1 MSQITENTNI
11 EKKANG
17 RRIFWICYAFFIVI
31 IAIAICLALLRVNKV
46 LKEYEAKQP
55 EKTVEEAVT
64 KLKSAAKNDKLQTVM
79 SYPEIAVNYLD
90 EEFTEISDYEAKL
103 KGARD
108 YTYTILSGGYSD
120 SGQTYKILADGE
132 PVAVLSIVSAGEE
145 KKLAILNVT
154 DWRVK
159 SIEPILSYT
168 TYNYTAEVPEGFTMY
183 LNGQPLAEGTGVTAA
198 KVADGTTTY
207 LITDLHSEPTFAFT
221 NPYGEEVRYNIAN
234 NFITVVNYAY
244 DLTLPEGFTVY
255 AGEQRV
261 PGSTGADGKS
271 VFTFDSPY
279 NELTIKD
286 SYGHPMTYKP
296 GDPIKTADYTL
307 TVPDN
312 FTVRLDEGFDSS
324 LYIVGTEENSKY
336 QYVSEYVG
344 MPGLVTFLFASS
356 LEVPQITITDN
367 RGESYAAEFKNGVLR
382 ITDQAGEDELP
393 ESIRAEVDPIYYA
406 KMWSL
411 FSTDDLDNNH
421 GFNTIKQIL
430 IPSSYLYDQ
439 AYSFAHSV
447 DITFISNHRM
457 DDPPFSAE
465 SMSNVVVFSD
475 DCFSCDIYLSKE
487 MELNKQVKHITNIT
501 NATFYFV
508 KYDGSWKIVDMQ
520 DIVNQ

>member
-31 IAIAICLALLRVNKV
+31 IAIAICLALVRVNRV

-64 KLKSAAKNDKLQTVM
+64 KFKSAVRNDKLETVM

-90 EEFTEISDYEAKL
+90 EEFTEISDYEAMIR
-103 KGARD
+103 GAKEF
-108 YTYTILSGGYSD
+108 TYEILSGGYSD

-132 PVAVLSIVSAGEE
+132 PAAVLSIVSAGEE

-168 TYNYTAEVPEGFTMY
+168 TYNYTAEIPEGFTMY
-183 LNGQPLAEGTGVTAA
+183 INGRPLAEGEGVTASETEQ
-198 KVADGTTTY
+198 GTTVY
-207 LITDLHSEPTFAFT
+207 NITDLHNEPKISITDPSGNEAQ
-221 NPYGEEVRYNIAN
+221 YSIAN
-234 NFITVVNYAY
+234 NFVSVVTYDY
-244 DLTLPEGFTVY
+244 DLELPEGFTVY
-255 AGEQRV
+255 AGERCIAGNA
-261 PGSTGADGKS
+261 GSNGKAEFAF
-271 VFTFDSPY
+271 VSPY
-279 NELTIKD
+279 SELTIKD
-286 SYGHPMTYKP
+286 TYGHPVTYKH
-296 GDPIKTADYTL
+296 GDAIRIADYTL
-307 TVPDN
+307 TVPEN
-312 FTVRLDEGFDSS
+312 FTVKLDEGFDSS

-336 QYVSEYVG
+336 QYVSEFVG

-356 LEVPQITITDN
+356 LEAPQITITDN
-367 RGESYAAEFKNGVLR
+367 RGVSYAAEFKNGALR

-393 ESIRAEVDPIYYA
+393 ESISAEVDPIYYA

-411 FSTDDLDNNH
+411 FTTDDLDDNH
-421 GFNTIKQIL
+421 GFGTIRKIL
-430 IPSSYLYDQ
+430 IPASYLYDQ

-465 SMSNVVVFSD
+465 SMSNVVVYSD